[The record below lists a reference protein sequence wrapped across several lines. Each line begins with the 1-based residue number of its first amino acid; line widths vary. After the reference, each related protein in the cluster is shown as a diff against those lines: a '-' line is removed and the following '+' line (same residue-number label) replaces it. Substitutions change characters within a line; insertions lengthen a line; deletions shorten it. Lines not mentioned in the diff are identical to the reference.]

1 MVESCARSQAGVP
14 ASGSAVM
21 PFAQVLLRGS
31 LLVLVSILPVWRAR
45 PAAALEAAA
54 AASPEQAQ
62 AQSLAEQSRAQSAAK
77 QWDEALATA
86 EKAVAADG
94 KSAAALVA
102 RGIARA
108 GKGDLEA
115 AIKDFDEVTGK
126 GGRDPALVALRADA
140 HVQRSKVQY
149 AQGKYLSAIDSC
161 YFAILEQNNNFDAH
175 FNRGLA
181 YLARHDYDKAI
192 RSFDRA
198 SQINPKS
205 AESIS
210 HRGFAHGGLGRYDS
224 VIWDQNKAIEL
235 DPKLAIA
242 YERRAAARIAKGGK
256 EVAKAAADVT
266 KALELDPKLP
276 EALCDRSLLAAI
288 GGDIDRAVVDADAAI
303 AAAPK
308 LPRARLQRG
317 LLWLQKKD
325 AEQAIAA
332 FNEAIRLD
340 PKSADAHAARGQA
353 NLAAKHY
360 EPAVADFTSAIG
372 LNPKLSGAY
381 AGRAQARKKLTHGD
395 EGLGEEGLAA
405 IKADLARAK
414 ELDDI
419 ASGKK
424 KPEDP
429 YAEPPRFDVP
439 SAVVDPDKHAAA
451 LASAKKIDAL
461 VAANYAKHKVT
472 PMAPSDDPTF
482 VRRIYLDIAGRIP
495 TYQETT
501 KFLASHEP
509 DKRTKLIDQLLG
521 SDDYASHFFNY
532 WADVLRYK
540 DRPSEDVRGEP
551 YRQWIK
557 QSLAENTHWDE
568 MVYAMLASDGLPWES
583 PATGYLQRDP
593 GMPLDNVNNTI
604 RIFLGT
610 RIGCAQCHNHPF
622 DKWTQKQFYQ
632 AAAFVYGTQTR
643 TNPNDKRFWSDKPGD
658 RLKEEYQ
665 AIEQEEEDRRQRSYQ
680 FDGQM
685 RTLTKVVFDDVGR
698 KIHLPKDYAYS
709 DAKPGDVVEPK
720 TLFGSDVKPKPGET
734 PRQVF
739 ARWLTGKDNPRFAVT
754 IANRLWKQVFGAGQ
768 IEPVDDMTDSTVAE
782 NPELMTF
789 LEGEMRRLDFDMK
802 EYLRILYNTETY
814 QRQACRDEVPL
825 GAPYH
830 FPGPVL
836 RRMTAEQAWDSFVTL
851 AVAAADY
858 REPPAEIYREAVA
871 VNLNKADAEDILAS
885 LKKVGEFD
893 HMRYKTQE
901 KFKYKGNLLARASEL
916 PSPLPPNH
924 FLRTFGQSD
933 RELISASSTTG
944 SVPQVLFMFNG
955 QITHMLLE
963 KNSTIYNNIVKKK
976 SVSDGVKAVFLT
988 VLNREPD
995 AEELATAV
1003 AQVRSDGPAGY
1014 GNVVWS
1020 LVNTRE
1026 FMFVQ

>member
-1 MVESCARSQAGVP
+1 MVNGVNPAIRRIGGLCLLAVLLISQA
-14 ASGSAVM
+14 S
-21 PFAQVLLRGS
+21 
-31 LLVLVSILPVWRAR
+31 
-45 PAAALEAAA
+45 PAAALESSTAG
-54 AASPEQAQ
+54 SPQQAQ
-62 AQSLAEQSRAQSAAK
+62 AQSLAQQSRGQSAAK
-77 QWDEALATA
+77 QWDEAIATA
-86 EKAVAADG
+86 EKALAADA
-94 KSAAALVA
+94 KSPAALIARGVA
-102 RGIARA
+102 RV
-108 GKGDLEA
+108 GKGELDA
-115 AIKDFDEVTGK
+115 AIKDFDAVTGQT
-126 GGRDPALVALRADA
+126 GRDPALVALRADA

-149 AQGKYLSAIDSC
+149 AQGKYLPAIDSC

-198 SQINPKS
+198 IQIDPKS
-205 AESIS
+205 AESVS
-210 HRGFAHGGLGRYDS
+210 HRGFAHGGLGRYDN

-256 EVAKAAADVT
+256 EVAKAAADVS

-288 GGDIDRAVVDADAAI
+288 GGDMDRAVADVEAAI

-308 LPRARLQRG
+308 LARARLQRG

-332 FNEAIRLD
+332 LSEAIRLD
-340 PKSADAHAARGQA
+340 PKSADAYAARGQA
-353 NLAAKHY
+353 NLANKAY
-360 EPAVADFTSAIG
+360 EPAVADFSEAIA
-372 LNPKLSGAY
+372 LNAKLSAAY
-381 AGRAQARKKLTHGD
+381 AGRAQARRKLAPSD
-395 EGLGEEGLAA
+395 DEGLAA
-405 IKADLARAK
+405 IKADLAKAK
-414 ELDDI
+414 ELDDV

-429 YAEPPRFDVP
+429 YAQPPRFDVA
-439 SAVVDPDKHAAA
+439 SAPVDPERHAEAV
-451 LASAKKIDAL
+451 ASAKKIDGFI
-461 VAANYAKHKVT
+461 AANYAKHKVT
-472 PMAPSDDPTF
+472 PMPPADDATF

-501 KFLASHEP
+501 KFLASRES
-509 DKRTKLIDQLLG
+509 DKRTQLIDQLLG

-557 QSLAENTHWDE
+557 ESLAKNTHWDE
-568 MVYAMLASDGLPWES
+568 MVHAMLASDGLPWEN

-632 AAAFVYGTQTR
+632 AAAYVYGTQTR
-643 TNPNDKRFWSDKPGD
+643 TNPNDKRFWSDKPGE
-658 RLKEEYQ
+658 RLKEEYA

-680 FDGQM
+680 FDAQM
-685 RTLTKVVFDDVGR
+685 RSLTKVVFDDVGR
-698 KIHLPKDYAYS
+698 KIQLPKDYAYS

-720 TLFGSDVKPKPGET
+720 ALFGSDIKPKPGET

-739 ARWLTGKDNPRFAVT
+739 ARWLTSKDNPRFAVT

-768 IEPVDDMTDSTVAE
+768 IEPVDDMLDSTVAE

-789 LEGEMRRLDFDMK
+789 LETEMRRLNFDMK
-802 EYLRILYNTETY
+802 EYLRILFNTETY
-814 QRQACRDEVPL
+814 QRQACTDEVPL
-825 GAPYH
+825 GDPYH
-830 FPGPVL
+830 FPGPAL

-858 REPPAEIYREAVA
+858 REPPADIYKEALTVD
-871 VNLNKADAEDILAS
+871 LNKAVAPDIMVS
-885 LKKVGEFD
+885 LKKVSDFD
-893 HMRYKTQE
+893 QLRNKTQE

-916 PSPLPPNH
+916 PAPLPPNH

-933 RELISASSTTG
+933 RELIAASSTMG

-976 SVSDGVKAVFLT
+976 SISDGVKVVFLT
-988 VLNREPD
+988 ILNREPD
-995 AEELATAV
+995 AEELATAT
-1003 AQVRSDGPAGY
+1003 AQVRNDGPAGY

>member
-1 MVESCARSQAGVP
+1 MVNGVDPAIRRIGGLCLLAILLISQA
-14 ASGSAVM
+14 S
-21 PFAQVLLRGS
+21 
-31 LLVLVSILPVWRAR
+31 
-45 PAAALEAAA
+45 PAAALESSTAG
-54 AASPEQAQ
+54 SPQQAQ
-62 AQSLAEQSRAQSAAK
+62 AQSLAQQSRGQSAAK
-77 QWDEALATA
+77 QWDEAIATA
-86 EKAVAADG
+86 EKALAADA
-94 KSAAALVA
+94 KSPAALIA
-102 RGIARA
+102 RGVARA
-108 GKGDLEA
+108 GKGELDA
-115 AIKDFDEVTGK
+115 AIKDFDAVTGQT
-126 GGRDPALVALRADA
+126 GRDPALVALRADA

-149 AQGKYLSAIDSC
+149 AQGKYLPAIDSC

-181 YLARHDYDKAI
+181 YLARHEYDKAI

-198 SQINPKS
+198 IQIDPKS
-205 AESIS
+205 AEAIS
-210 HRGFAHGGLGRYDS
+210 HRGFAQGGLGRYDN
-224 VIWDQNKAIEL
+224 VIWEQNKAIEI

-256 EVAKAAADVT
+256 EVAKAAADVS

-288 GGDIDRAVVDADAAI
+288 GGDMDRAVVDVEAAI
-303 AAAPK
+303 AAAPT
-308 LPRARLQRG
+308 LARARLQRG

-325 AEQAIAA
+325 TEQAIAA
-332 FNEAIRLD
+332 LSEAIRLD
-340 PKSADAHAARGQA
+340 PKSADAYAARGQA
-353 NLAAKHY
+353 NLVAKAY
-360 EPAVADFTSAIG
+360 EPAVADFSEAIA
-372 LNPKLSGAY
+372 LNDKLAGAY
-381 AGRAQARKKLTHGD
+381 AGRAQARKKLAPAED
-395 EGLGEEGLAA
+395 GLAA
-405 IKADLARAK
+405 IKADLAKAK
-414 ELDDI
+414 ELDDV
-419 ASGKK
+419 ASGKT
-424 KPEDP
+424 KPDDP
-429 YAEPPRFDVP
+429 YAHPPRFDVA
-439 SAVVDPDKHAAA
+439 SAPVDPARHAEAV
-451 LASAKKIDAL
+451 ASAKKIDGFI
-461 VAANYAKHKVT
+461 AANYAKHKVT
-472 PMAPSDDPTF
+472 PMPPADDATF

-501 KFLASHEP
+501 KFLVSRES
-509 DKRTKLIDQLLG
+509 DKRTQLIDQLLG

-557 QSLAENTHWDE
+557 QSLAKNMPWDE
-568 MVYAMLASDGLPWES
+568 MVHAMLASDGLPWEN

-632 AAAFVYGTQTR
+632 AAAYVYGTQTR
-643 TNPNDKRFWSDKPGD
+643 TNPNDKRFWSDKPGE
-658 RLKEEYQ
+658 RLKEEYA

-680 FDGQM
+680 FDAQM
-685 RTLTKVVFDDVGR
+685 RSLTKVVFDDVGR
-698 KIHLPKDYAYS
+698 KIQLPKDYAYS

-720 TLFGSDVKPKPGET
+720 ALFGSDIKPKPGET

-739 ARWLTGKDNPRFAVT
+739 ARWLTSKDNPRFAVT

-768 IEPVDDMTDSTVAE
+768 IEPVDDMLDSTVAE

-789 LEGEMRRLDFDMK
+789 LETEMRRLNFDMK
-802 EYLRILYNTETY
+802 EYLRILFNTETY
-814 QRQACRDEVPL
+814 QRQACTDEVPL

-830 FPGPVL
+830 FPGPAL

-858 REPPAEIYREAVA
+858 REPPADSYKEALTVD
-871 VNLNKADAEDILAS
+871 LNKAVAPDIMVS
-885 LKKVGEFD
+885 LKKVSDFD
-893 HMRYKTQE
+893 QLRNRSQE

-933 RELISASSTTG
+933 RELIAASSTMG

-976 SVSDGVKAVFLT
+976 SISDGVKVVFLT
-988 VLNREPD
+988 ILNREPD
-995 AEELATAV
+995 AEELATAT
-1003 AQVRSDGPAGY
+1003 AQVRNDGPAGY

>member
-1 MVESCARSQAGVP
+1 MVNGVDPAIRRIGGLCLLAILLISQA
-14 ASGSAVM
+14 S
-21 PFAQVLLRGS
+21 
-31 LLVLVSILPVWRAR
+31 
-45 PAAALEAAA
+45 PAAALESSTAG
-54 AASPEQAQ
+54 SPQQAQ
-62 AQSLAEQSRAQSAAK
+62 AQSLAQQSRGQSAAK
-77 QWDEALATA
+77 QWDEAIATA
-86 EKAVAADG
+86 EKALAADA
-94 KSAAALVA
+94 KSPAALIA
-102 RGIARA
+102 RGVARA
-108 GKGDLEA
+108 GKGELDA
-115 AIKDFDEVTGK
+115 AIKDFDAVTGQT
-126 GGRDPALVALRADA
+126 GRDPALVALRADA

-149 AQGKYLSAIDSC
+149 AQGKYLPAIDSC

-181 YLARHDYDKAI
+181 YLARHEYDKAI

-198 SQINPKS
+198 IQIDPKS
-205 AESIS
+205 AEAIS
-210 HRGFAHGGLGRYDS
+210 HRGFAQGGLGRYDN
-224 VIWDQNKAIEL
+224 VIWEQNKAIEI

-256 EVAKAAADVT
+256 EVAKAAADVS

-288 GGDIDRAVVDADAAI
+288 GGDMDRAVVDVEAAI
-303 AAAPK
+303 AAAPT
-308 LPRARLQRG
+308 LARARLQRG

-325 AEQAIAA
+325 TEQAIAA
-332 FNEAIRLD
+332 LSEAIRLD
-340 PKSADAHAARGQA
+340 PKSADAYAARGQT
-353 NLAAKHY
+353 NLVAKAY
-360 EPAVADFTSAIG
+360 EPAVADFSEAIA
-372 LNPKLSGAY
+372 LNDKLAGAY
-381 AGRAQARKKLTHGD
+381 AGRAQARKKLAPAED
-395 EGLGEEGLAA
+395 GLAA
-405 IKADLARAK
+405 IKADLAKAK
-414 ELDDI
+414 ELDDV
-419 ASGKK
+419 ASGKT
-424 KPEDP
+424 KPDDP
-429 YAEPPRFDVP
+429 YAHPPRFDVA
-439 SAVVDPDKHAAA
+439 SAPVDPARHAEAV
-451 LASAKKIDAL
+451 ASAKKIDGFI
-461 VAANYAKHKVT
+461 AANYAKHKVT
-472 PMAPSDDPTF
+472 PMPPADDATF

-501 KFLASHEP
+501 KFLVSRES
-509 DKRTKLIDQLLG
+509 DKRTQLIDQLLG

-557 QSLAENTHWDE
+557 QSLAKNMPWDE
-568 MVYAMLASDGLPWES
+568 MVHAMLASDGLPWEN

-632 AAAFVYGTQTR
+632 AAAYVYGTQTR
-643 TNPNDKRFWSDKPGD
+643 TNPNDKRFWSDKPGE
-658 RLKEEYQ
+658 RLKEEYA

-680 FDGQM
+680 FDAQM
-685 RTLTKVVFDDVGR
+685 RSLTKVVFDDVGR
-698 KIHLPKDYAYS
+698 KIQLPKDYAYS

-720 TLFGSDVKPKPGET
+720 ALFGSDIKPKPGET

-739 ARWLTGKDNPRFAVT
+739 ARWLTSKDNPRFAVT

-768 IEPVDDMTDSTVAE
+768 IEPVDDMLDSTVAE

-789 LEGEMRRLDFDMK
+789 LETEMRRLNFDMK
-802 EYLRILYNTETY
+802 EYLRILFNTETY
-814 QRQACRDEVPL
+814 QRQACTDEVPL

-830 FPGPVL
+830 FPGPAL

-858 REPPAEIYREAVA
+858 REPPADIYKEALTVD
-871 VNLNKADAEDILAS
+871 LNKAVAPDIMVS
-885 LKKVGEFD
+885 LKKVSDFD
-893 HMRYKTQE
+893 QLRNRSQE

-933 RELISASSTTG
+933 RELIAASSTMG

-976 SVSDGVKAVFLT
+976 SISDGVKVVFLT
-988 VLNREPD
+988 ILNREPD
-995 AEELATAV
+995 AEELATAT
-1003 AQVRSDGPAGY
+1003 AQVRNDGPAGY

>member
-1 MVESCARSQAGVP
+1 MVNGVDPAIRRIGGLCLLAVLLISQA
-14 ASGSAVM
+14 S
-21 PFAQVLLRGS
+21 
-31 LLVLVSILPVWRAR
+31 
-45 PAAALEAAA
+45 PAAALESSTAG
-54 AASPEQAQ
+54 SPQQAQ
-62 AQSLAEQSRAQSAAK
+62 AQSLAQQSRGQSAAK
-77 QWDEALATA
+77 QWDEAIATA
-86 EKAVAADG
+86 EKALAADA
-94 KSAAALVA
+94 KSPAALIA
-102 RGIARA
+102 RGVARA
-108 GKGDLEA
+108 GKGELDA
-115 AIKDFDEVTGK
+115 AIKDFDAVTGQT
-126 GGRDPALVALRADA
+126 GRDPALVALRADA

-149 AQGKYLSAIDSC
+149 AQGKYLPAIDSC
-161 YFAILEQNNNFDAH
+161 YFAILEQNNSFDAH

-181 YLARHDYDKAI
+181 YLARHEYDKAI

-198 SQINPKS
+198 IQIDPKS

-210 HRGFAHGGLGRYDS
+210 HRGFAQGGLGRYDN
-224 VIWDQNKAIEL
+224 VIWEQNKAIEI

-256 EVAKAAADVT
+256 EVAKAAADVS

-288 GGDIDRAVVDADAAI
+288 GGDIDRAVVDVEAAI

-308 LPRARLQRG
+308 LARARLQRG

-325 AEQAIAA
+325 TEQAIAA
-332 FNEAIRLD
+332 LSEAIRLD
-340 PKSADAHAARGQA
+340 PKSADAYAARGQA
-353 NLAAKHY
+353 NLVAKAY
-360 EPAVADFTSAIG
+360 EPAVADFSEAIT
-372 LNPKLSGAY
+372 LNAKLAGAY
-381 AGRAQARKKLTHGD
+381 AGRAQARKKLAPAED
-395 EGLGEEGLAA
+395 GLAA
-405 IKADLARAK
+405 IKADLAKAK
-414 ELDDI
+414 ELDDV
-419 ASGKK
+419 ASGKT
-424 KPEDP
+424 KPDDP
-429 YAEPPRFDVP
+429 YAHPPRFDVA
-439 SAVVDPDKHAAA
+439 SAPVDPARHAEAV
-451 LASAKKIDAL
+451 ASAKKIDGFIT
-461 VAANYAKHKVT
+461 ANYAKHKVT
-472 PMAPSDDPTF
+472 PMPPADDATF

-501 KFLASHEP
+501 KFLASREP
-509 DKRTKLIDQLLG
+509 DKRTQLIDQLLG

-557 QSLAENTHWDE
+557 QSLAKNMPWDE
-568 MVYAMLASDGLPWES
+568 MVHAMLASDGLPWEN

-632 AAAFVYGTQTR
+632 AAAYVYGTQTR

-658 RLKEEYQ
+658 RLKEEYA

-680 FDGQM
+680 FDAQM
-685 RTLTKVVFDDVGR
+685 RSLTKVVFDDVGR
-698 KIHLPKDYAYS
+698 KIQLPKDYAYS

-720 TLFGSDVKPKPGET
+720 SLFGSDIKPKPGET

-739 ARWLTGKDNPRFAVT
+739 ARWLTSKDNPRFAVT

-768 IEPVDDMTDSTVAE
+768 IEPVDDMLDSTVAE

-789 LEGEMRRLDFDMK
+789 LETEMRRLNFDMK
-802 EYLRILYNTETY
+802 EYLRILFNTETY
-814 QRQACRDEVPL
+814 QRQACTDEVPL

-830 FPGPVL
+830 FPGPAL

-858 REPPAEIYREAVA
+858 REPPADIYKEALTVD
-871 VNLNKADAEDILAS
+871 LNKAVAPDIMVS
-885 LKKVGEFD
+885 LKKVSEFD
-893 HMRYKTQE
+893 QLRNRSQE

-933 RELISASSTTG
+933 RELIAASSTMG

-976 SVSDGVKAVFLT
+976 SISDGVKVVFLT
-988 VLNREPD
+988 ILNREPD
-995 AEELATAV
+995 AEELATAT
-1003 AQVRSDGPAGY
+1003 AQVRNDGPAGY

>member
-1 MVESCARSQAGVP
+1 MVNGIGRDMRRMSGLCVLAIVLFWQP
-14 ASGSAVM
+14 PHASG
-21 PFAQVLLRGS
+21 
-31 LLVLVSILPVWRAR
+31 
-45 PAAALEAAA
+45 LEAATA
-54 AASPEQAQ
+54 GSPQQAQ
-62 AQSLAEQSRAQSAAK
+62 AQSLADQSRTQSAAK

-86 EKAVAADG
+86 EKALAADA
-94 KSAAALVA
+94 KSPAGLIARGVA
-102 RGIARA
+102 RG
-108 GKGDLEA
+108 GKEEFEA
-115 AIKDFDEVTGK
+115 AIKDFDAVTGQA
-126 GGRDPALVALRADA
+126 GRDPALIALRADA

-149 AQGKYLSAIDSC
+149 AQGKYLPAIDSC
-161 YFAILEQNNNFDAH
+161 YYAILEQNNSFDAH

-198 SQINPKS
+198 IQIDPKS

-210 HRGFAHGGLGRYDS
+210 HRGFAHGALGRYDS

-256 EVAKAAADVT
+256 EVAKAAADVS

-276 EALCDRSLLAAI
+276 EALCDRALLAAI
-288 GGDIDRAVVDADAAI
+288 GGDADRAVADVEAAI

-308 LPRARLQRG
+308 LARARLQRG

-332 FNEAIRLD
+332 LSEAIRLD
-340 PKSADAHAARGQA
+340 PKSADAYAARGQA
-353 NLAAKHY
+353 NLANKAY
-360 EPAVADFTSAIG
+360 EPAVADFSEAIA
-372 LNPKLSGAY
+372 LNAKLSGAY
-381 AGRAQARKKLTHGD
+381 AGRAQARKKLAAAD
-395 EGLGEEGLAA
+395 DEGLAA
-405 IKADLARAK
+405 IRADLAKAK
-414 ELDDI
+414 ELDDV

-424 KPEDP
+424 KPDDP
-429 YAEPPRFDVP
+429 YAQPPRFDVE
-439 SAVVDPDKHAAA
+439 SAPVDPARHAAA
-451 LASAKKIDAL
+451 LASAKKIDGFI
-461 VAANYAKHKVT
+461 AANYAKHKIT
-472 PMAPSDDPTF
+472 PMPPADDATF

-501 KFLASHEP
+501 KFLASRES
-509 DKRTKLIDQLLG
+509 DKRTQLIDQLLG

-557 QSLAENTHWDE
+557 QSLAKNTHWDE
-568 MVYAMLASDGLPWES
+568 MVHAMLASDGLPWEN

-632 AAAFVYGTQTR
+632 AAAYVYGTQTR
-643 TNPNDKRFWSDKPGD
+643 TNANDKRFWSDKPGD
-658 RLKEEYQ
+658 RLKEEYA

-680 FDGQM
+680 FDAQM
-685 RTLTKVVFDDVGR
+685 RSLTKVVFDDVGR
-698 KIHLPKDYAYS
+698 KIQLPKDYAYS

-720 TLFGSDVKPKPGET
+720 TLFGDAIKPQPGET

-739 ARWLTGKDNPRFAVT
+739 ARWLTSKDNPRFAIT
-754 IANRLWKQVFGAGQ
+754 ISNRLWKQVFGAGQ
-768 IEPVDDMTDSTVAE
+768 IEPVDDMMDSTVAE
-782 NPELMTF
+782 NPQLMKF
-789 LEGEMRRLDFDMK
+789 LETEMRRLNFDMK
-802 EYLRILYNTETY
+802 EYLRILFNTETY
-814 QRQACRDEVPL
+814 QRQACTDEVPL

-830 FPGPVL
+830 LPGPVL

-858 REPPAEIYREAVA
+858 REPPAELYKEAVT
-871 VNLNKADAEDILAS
+871 VDLNKANAPDIMVS
-885 LKKVGEFD
+885 LKRVGEFD
-893 HMRYKTQE
+893 QLRNKTQE

-916 PSPLPPNH
+916 PAPLPPNH

-933 RELISASSTTG
+933 RELISASSTMG

-976 SVSDGVKAVFLT
+976 SISDGVKVVFLT
-988 VLNREPD
+988 ILNREPD
-995 AEELATAV
+995 AEELATAT
-1003 AQVRSDGPAGY
+1003 AQVRNDGPAGY

>member
-1 MVESCARSQAGVP
+1 MVDGIGRYVLRIGGPVVLAGLFAIVLLWQP
-14 ASGSAVM
+14 PHASG
-21 PFAQVLLRGS
+21 
-31 LLVLVSILPVWRAR
+31 
-45 PAAALEAAA
+45 LEAATA
-54 AASPEQAQ
+54 GSPQQAQ
-62 AQSLAEQSRAQSAAK
+62 AQSLAQQSRTQAAAQ
-77 QWDEALATA
+77 QWDEAIATA
-86 EKAVAADG
+86 EKALAADA
-94 KSAAALVA
+94 KSPAALIARGVA
-102 RGIARA
+102 RG
-108 GKGDLEA
+108 GKGECEA
-115 AIKDFDEVTGK
+115 AIKDFDAVTGQA
-126 GGRDPALVALRADA
+126 GRDPALIALRADA

-149 AQGKYLSAIDSC
+149 AQGKYLPAIDSC
-161 YFAILEQNNNFDAH
+161 YYAILEQNNSFDAH

-181 YLARHDYDKAI
+181 YLARHEYDKAI

-198 SQINPKS
+198 IQIDPKS
-205 AESIS
+205 AESVS

-256 EVAKAAADVT
+256 EVAKAAADVS

-276 EALCDRSLLAAI
+276 EALCDRALLAAI
-288 GGDIDRAVVDADAAI
+288 GGNIDQAVADVEAAI

-308 LPRARLQRG
+308 LARARLQRG

-325 AEQAIAA
+325 ASQAIAA
-332 FNEAIRLD
+332 LDEAIRLD
-340 PKSADAHAARGQA
+340 PKVADAYAARGQA
-353 NLAAKHY
+353 NLANKAY
-360 EPAVADFTSAIG
+360 EPAVADFSEAIA
-372 LNPKLSGAY
+372 LNAKLSGAY
-381 AGRAQARKKLTHGD
+381 AGRAQARKKLAAAGD
-395 EGLGEEGLAA
+395 EGLAA
-405 IKADLARAK
+405 IRADLAKAK
-414 ELDDI
+414 ELDDV

-424 KPEDP
+424 KPDDSS
-429 YAEPPRFDVP
+429 AQPPRFDVE
-439 SAVVDPDKHAAA
+439 SAPVDPARHATA
-451 LASAKKIDAL
+451 LASAKKIDGFI
-461 VAANYAKHKVT
+461 AANYAKHKIT
-472 PMAPSDDPTF
+472 PMPPADDATF

-501 KFLASHEP
+501 KFLASRES
-509 DKRTKLIDQLLG
+509 DKRTQLIDHLLG

-532 WADVLRYK
+532 WADVLRYR
-540 DRPSEDVRGEP
+540 DSPDPFVRGEP

-557 QSLAENTHWDE
+557 ESLAKNTHWDE
-568 MVYAMLASDGLPWES
+568 MVHAMLASDGRPWEN

-632 AAAFVYGTQTR
+632 AAAYVYGTQTR
-643 TNPNDKRFWSDKPGD
+643 TNANDKRFWSDKPGD
-658 RLKEEYQ
+658 RLKEEYA

-680 FDGQM
+680 FDAQM
-685 RTLTKVVFDDVGR
+685 RSLTNVVFDDVGR

-720 TLFGSDVKPKPGET
+720 TLFGSDIKPQPGET

-739 ARWLTGKDNPRFAVT
+739 ARWLTSKDNPRFAVT

-768 IEPVDDMTDSTVAE
+768 IEPVDDMMDSTVAE
-782 NPELMTF
+782 NPELMKF
-789 LEGEMRRLDFDMK
+789 LESEMRELNFDMK
-802 EYLRILYNTETY
+802 EYLRILFNTETY
-814 QRQACRDEVPL
+814 QRQACNDEVPL
-825 GAPYH
+825 GSPYH
-830 FPGPVL
+830 LPGPVL

-858 REPPAEIYREAVA
+858 RELPAEIYKEAVA
-871 VNLNKADAEDILAS
+871 VDLSKASAPDILTS
-885 LKKVGEFD
+885 VKKVGEFD
-893 HMRYKTQE
+893 QLRNKTQE

-924 FLRTFGQSD
+924 FLRAFGQSD
-933 RELISASSTTG
+933 RELISASSTMG

-976 SVSDGVKAVFLT
+976 TISDGVKVVFLT
-988 VLNREPD
+988 ILNREPD
-995 AEELATAV
+995 AEELATAT
-1003 AQVRSDGPAGY
+1003 AQVRNDGPAGY

>member
-1 MVESCARSQAGVP
+1 MVDGTGRYVLRIGGPVVLAVLFAILLFWQP
-14 ASGSAVM
+14 PHASG
-21 PFAQVLLRGS
+21 
-31 LLVLVSILPVWRAR
+31 
-45 PAAALEAAA
+45 LEAATA
-54 AASPEQAQ
+54 GSPQQAQ
-62 AQSLAEQSRAQSAAK
+62 AQSLAQQSRTQAAAR
-77 QWDEALATA
+77 QWDEAIATA
-86 EKAVAADG
+86 ERALAADA
-94 KSAAALVA
+94 KSPAALIARGVA
-102 RGIARA
+102 RG
-108 GKGDLEA
+108 GKGEFDA
-115 AIKDFDEVTGK
+115 AIKDFDAVTGQA
-126 GGRDPALVALRADA
+126 GRDPALIALRADA

-149 AQGKYLSAIDSC
+149 AQGKYLPAIDSC
-161 YFAILEQNNNFDAH
+161 YYAILEQNNSFDAH

-198 SQINPKS
+198 IQIDPKS

-210 HRGFAHGGLGRYDS
+210 HRGFAHGALGRYDN

-256 EVAKAAADVT
+256 EVAKAAADVA

-276 EALCDRSLLAAI
+276 EALCDRALLAAI
-288 GGDIDRAVVDADAAI
+288 GGDAGRAVADVEAAI

-308 LPRARLQRG
+308 LARARLQRG

-332 FNEAIRLD
+332 LSEAIRLD
-340 PKSADAHAARGQA
+340 PKSADAYAARGQA
-353 NLAAKHY
+353 NLANKAY
-360 EPAVADFTSAIG
+360 EPAVADFSEAIT
-372 LNPKLSGAY
+372 LNAKLSGAY
-381 AGRAQARKKLTHGD
+381 AGRAQARKKLAVAD
-395 EGLGEEGLAA
+395 DEGLAA
-405 IKADLARAK
+405 IRADLAKAK
-414 ELDDI
+414 ELDDV

-424 KPEDP
+424 KPDDSS
-429 YAEPPRFDVP
+429 AQPPRFDVE
-439 SAVVDPDKHAAA
+439 SAPVDPARHAAA
-451 LASAKKIDAL
+451 LASAKKIDGFI
-461 VAANYAKHKVT
+461 AANYAKHKIT
-472 PMAPSDDPTF
+472 PMPPADDATF

-501 KFLASHEP
+501 KFLASRES
-509 DKRTKLIDQLLG
+509 DKRTQLIDQLLG

-532 WADVLRYK
+532 WADVLRYR
-540 DRPSEDVRGEP
+540 DSPDPFVRGEP

-557 QSLAENTHWDE
+557 ESLAKNTHWDE
-568 MVYAMLASDGLPWES
+568 MVHAMLASDGQPWKN

-632 AAAFVYGTQTR
+632 AAAYVYGTQTR
-643 TNPNDKRFWSDKPGD
+643 TNANDKRFWSDKPGD
-658 RLKEEYQ
+658 RLKEEYA

-680 FDGQM
+680 FANQM
-685 RTLTKVVFDDVGR
+685 RTLTNVVFDDVGR
-698 KIHLPKDYAYS
+698 KIRLPKDYAYS

-720 TLFGSDVKPKPGET
+720 TLFGSDIKPQPGET

-739 ARWLTGKDNPRFAVT
+739 ARWLTSKDNPRFAIT
-754 IANRLWKQVFGAGQ
+754 ISNRLWKQVFGAGQ
-768 IEPVDDMTDSTVAE
+768 IEPVDDMMDSTVAE
-782 NPELMTF
+782 NPELMKF
-789 LEGEMRRLDFDMK
+789 LEAEMRRLNFDMK
-802 EYLRILYNTETY
+802 EYLRILFNTETY
-814 QRQACRDEVPL
+814 QRQACNDEVPL

-830 FPGPVL
+830 LPGPVL

-858 REPPAEIYREAVA
+858 REPPAEIYKEAVA
-871 VNLNKADAEDILAS
+871 VDLSQASAPDILTS

-893 HMRYKTQE
+893 QLRNKTQE

-924 FLRTFGQSD
+924 FLRAFGQSD
-933 RELISASSTTG
+933 RELISASSTMG

-976 SVSDGVKAVFLT
+976 TISDGVKVVFLT
-988 VLNREPD
+988 ILNREPD
-995 AEELATAV
+995 AEELATAT
-1003 AQVRSDGPAGY
+1003 AQVRNDGPAGY

>member
-1 MVESCARSQAGVP
+1 MWDGIGRDFGRVGGPCVLAILLAIPLFWHTPQ
-14 ASGSAVM
+14 ASG
-21 PFAQVLLRGS
+21 
-31 LLVLVSILPVWRAR
+31 
-45 PAAALEAAA
+45 LEAATA
-54 AASPEQAQ
+54 GSPQQTQ
-62 AQSLAEQSRAQSAAK
+62 AQSLAEQSRAQSAAR
-77 QWDEALATA
+77 QWDEAIATA
-86 EKAVAADG
+86 EKALAADA
-94 KSAAALVA
+94 KSPAALIA

-108 GKGDLEA
+108 GKEQFDA

-126 GGRDPALVALRADA
+126 GGRDPALIALRADA

-149 AQGKYLSAIDSC
+149 AQGKYLPAIDSC
-161 YFAILEQNNNFDAH
+161 YFAILEQNNSFDAH

-198 SQINPKS
+198 IQINPKS

-210 HRGFAHGGLGRYDS
+210 HRGFAHGGLGRYDN
-224 VIWDQNKAIEL
+224 VIWEQNKAIEL

-256 EVAKAAADVT
+256 EVAKAAADVS
-266 KALELDPKLP
+266 KALELDPKLA

-288 GGDIDRAVVDADAAI
+288 GGDIDRAVVDVEAAI

-308 LPRARLQRG
+308 LARARLQRG

-332 FNEAIRLD
+332 LSEAIRLD
-340 PKSADAHAARGQA
+340 PKSADAYSARGPANCVAQA
-353 NLAAKHY
+353 C
-360 EPAVADFTSAIG
+360 EPAVADFTEAIA
-372 LNPKLSGAY
+372 LNAKLSAAY
-381 AGRAQARKKLTHGD
+381 AGRAQARKKLAPA
-395 EGLGEEGLAA
+395 EEGLAA
-405 IKADLARAK
+405 IKADLAKAK
-414 ELDDI
+414 ELDDV

-424 KPEDP
+424 KPDDP
-429 YAEPPRFDVP
+429 YAQPPRFDVE
-439 SAVVDPDKHAAA
+439 SAPVDPERHAAA
-451 LASAKKIDAL
+451 LASAKKIDGFI
-461 VAANYAKHKVT
+461 AANYAKHKVT
-472 PMAPSDDPTF
+472 PMPPSDDATF

-495 TYQETT
+495 TYQETM
-501 KFLASHEP
+501 KFLVSHES

-557 QSLAENTHWDE
+557 QSLAKNMPWDK
-568 MVYAMLASDGLPWES
+568 MVHAMLAADGLPWEN

-632 AAAFVYGTQTR
+632 AAAYVYGTQTR
-643 TNPNDKRFWSDKPGD
+643 TNANDKRFWSDKPGD
-658 RLKEEYQ
+658 RLKEEYA

-685 RTLTKVVFDDVGR
+685 RALTKVVYDDVGR
-698 KIHLPKDYAYS
+698 KIQLPKDYAYS

-720 TLFGSDVKPKPGET
+720 TLFGSDIKPQPGET

-739 ARWLTGKDNPRFAVT
+739 ARWLTSKDNPRFAVT

-768 IEPVDDMTDSTVAE
+768 IEPVDDMMDSTVAE
-782 NPELMTF
+782 NPELMKF
-789 LEGEMRRLDFDMK
+789 LETEMRRLNFDMK
-802 EYLRILYNTETY
+802 EYLRILFNTETY
-814 QRQACRDEVPL
+814 QRQACTDEVPL

-830 FPGPVL
+830 LPGPLL

-858 REPPAEIYREAVA
+858 REPPADLYKEAVT
-871 VNLNKADAEDILAS
+871 VDLNKARAPDILTS

-893 HMRYKTQE
+893 QLRNKSQE

-924 FLRTFGQSD
+924 FLRSFGQSD
-933 RELISASSTTG
+933 RELISASSTMG

-976 SVSDGVKAVFLT
+976 SISEGVKVVFLT
-988 VLNREPD
+988 ILNREPD
-995 AEELATAV
+995 AEELATAT
-1003 AQVRSDGPAGY
+1003 AQVRNDGPAGY

>member
-1 MVESCARSQAGVP
+1 MSDGINRD
-14 ASGSAVM
+14 
-21 PFAQVLLRGS
+21 LLRMGGTF
-31 LLVLVSILPVWRAR
+31 LLSILLLWRA
-45 PAAALEAAA
+45 PQATALEAATA
-54 AASPEQAQ
+54 GSPQQAQ
-62 AQSLAEQSRAQSAAK
+62 AQSLAQQSRSQSAAK
-77 QWDEALATA
+77 HWDEAIATA
-86 EKAVAADG
+86 EKALAADA
-94 KSAAALVA
+94 KSPAALIA
-102 RGIARA
+102 RGVARA
-108 GKGDLEA
+108 GKGDYEA
-115 AIKDFDEVTGK
+115 AVKDFDAVTAQA
-126 GGRDPALVALRADA
+126 GRDPALIALRSDA

-149 AQGKYLSAIDSC
+149 AQGKYLPAIDSC
-161 YFAILEQNNNFDAH
+161 YFAILEQNNSFDAH

-181 YLARHDYDKAI
+181 YLARHEYDKAI

-198 SQINPKS
+198 IQIDPKS
-205 AESIS
+205 AEAIS
-210 HRGFAHGGLGRYDS
+210 HRGFAHGGLGRYDN

-256 EVAKAAADVT
+256 EVAKAAADVS
-266 KALELDPKLP
+266 KALELDPKLA

-288 GGDIDRAVVDADAAI
+288 GGDIDRAVADVEAAI

-308 LPRARLQRG
+308 LARARLQQG

-332 FNEAIRLD
+332 LSEAIRLD
-340 PKSADAHAARGQA
+340 PKSADAYAARGQA
-353 NLAAKHY
+353 NFSAKAY
-360 EPAVADFTSAIG
+360 EPAVADFTAAIA
-372 LNPKLSGAY
+372 LNAKLSGAY
-381 AGRAQARKKLTHGD
+381 AGRAMARKKLAPA
-395 EGLGEEGLAA
+395 EEGFAA
-405 IKADLARAK
+405 IKADLAKAK
-414 ELDDI
+414 ELDDV
-419 ASGKK
+419 ASGKT
-424 KPEDP
+424 KPDDP
-429 YAEPPRFDVP
+429 YGHAPRFDVE
-439 SAVVDPDKHAAA
+439 SAPVDPARHAAA
-451 LASAKKIDAL
+451 LASAKKIDGF
-461 VAANYAKHKVT
+461 VAANYAKHKIT
-472 PMAPSDDPTF
+472 PMPPADDATF

-501 KFLASHEP
+501 KFLTSHES

-557 QSLAENTHWDE
+557 QSLAKNTPWDE
-568 MVYAMLASDGLPWES
+568 MVHAMLAADGLPWEN

-632 AAAFVYGTQTR
+632 AAAYVYGTQTR

-658 RLKEEYQ
+658 RLKEEYA

-685 RTLTKVVFDDVGR
+685 RALTKVVFDDVGR
-698 KIHLPKDYAYS
+698 KIQLPKDYAYS

-720 TLFGSDVKPKPGET
+720 TLFGSDIKPKPGET

-739 ARWLTGKDNPRFAVT
+739 ARWLTSKENPRFAIT

-768 IEPVDDMTDSTVAE
+768 IEPVDDMMDSTVAE
-782 NPELMTF
+782 NPELMKY
-789 LEGEMRRLDFDMK
+789 LEAEMRRLDFDMK
-802 EYLRILYNTETY
+802 EYLRILFNTETY
-814 QRQACRDEVPL
+814 QRQACKDEVPL

-830 FPGPVL
+830 FPGPAL

-858 REPPAEIYREAVA
+858 REPPAEIYKEAVT
-871 VNLNKADAEDILAS
+871 VDLNKASAPDIMVS

-893 HMRYKTQE
+893 QLRNKSQE

-916 PSPLPPNH
+916 PAPLPPNH

-933 RELISASSTTG
+933 RELISASSTMG

-976 SVSDGVKAVFLT
+976 SISDGVKVVFLT
-988 VLNREPD
+988 ILNREPD
-995 AEELATAV
+995 AEELATAT

>member
-1 MVESCARSQAGVP
+1 MSDGVNRD
-14 ASGSAVM
+14 
-21 PFAQVLLRGS
+21 LLRMGGPFGLS
-31 LLVLVSILPVWRAR
+31 IALAILLCWQAPE
-45 PAAALEAAA
+45 AAALEAATA
-54 AASPEQAQ
+54 GSPQQAQ
-62 AQSLAEQSRAQSAAK
+62 AQSLAQQSRSQSAAK
-77 QWDEALATA
+77 QWDEAIATA
-86 EKAVAADG
+86 EKALAADA
-94 KSAAALVA
+94 KSPAALIA
-102 RGIARA
+102 RGVARA
-108 GKGDLEA
+108 GKGDYEA
-115 AIKDFDEVTGK
+115 AIKDFDAVTGQA
-126 GGRDPALVALRADA
+126 GRDPALIALRSDA

-149 AQGKYLSAIDSC
+149 AQGKYLPAIDSC
-161 YFAILEQNNNFDAH
+161 YFAILEQNNSFDAH

-181 YLARHDYDKAI
+181 YLARHEYDKAI

-198 SQINPKS
+198 IQIDPKS
-205 AESIS
+205 AEAIS
-210 HRGFAHGGLGRYDS
+210 HRGFAHGGLGRYDN

-266 KALELDPKLP
+266 KALELEPKLA

-288 GGDIDRAVVDADAAI
+288 GGDIDRAVADVEAAI
-303 AAAPK
+303 ATAPK
-308 LPRARLQRG
+308 LARARLQRG

-332 FNEAIRLD
+332 LSEAIRLD
-340 PKSADAHAARGQA
+340 PKSADAYAARGQA
-353 NLAAKHY
+353 NLLAKAY
-360 EPAVADFTSAIG
+360 EPAIADFSEAIT
-372 LNPKLSGAY
+372 LNAKLSGAY
-381 AGRAQARKKLTHGD
+381 AGRAMARRKLSPA
-395 EGLGEEGLAA
+395 EEGLAA
-405 IKADLARAK
+405 IKADLAKAK
-414 ELDDI
+414 ELDDV
-419 ASGKK
+419 ASGKT

-429 YAEPPRFDVP
+429 YAHPPRFDVE
-439 SAVVDPDKHAAA
+439 SAPVDPARHAAA
-451 LASAKKIDAL
+451 LASAKKIDGL
-461 VAANYAKHKVT
+461 ITANYAKHKIT
-472 PMAPSDDPTF
+472 PMPPADDATF

-501 KFLASHEP
+501 KFLASHES

-557 QSLAENTHWDE
+557 QSLAKNMPWDE
-568 MVYAMLASDGLPWES
+568 MVHAMLAADGLPWEN

-632 AAAFVYGTQTR
+632 AAAYVYGTQTR

-658 RLKEEYQ
+658 RLKEEYA

-685 RTLTKVVFDDVGR
+685 RALTKVVFDDVGR
-698 KIHLPKDYAYS
+698 KIQLPKDYAYS
-709 DAKPGDVVEPK
+709 DAKPGDVIEPK
-720 TLFGSDVKPKPGET
+720 SLFGPDVKPKPGET

-739 ARWLTGKDNPRFAVT
+739 ARWLTSKENPRFAIT

-768 IEPVDDMTDSTVAE
+768 IEPVDDMMDSTVAE
-782 NPELMTF
+782 NPELMKY
-789 LEGEMRRLDFDMK
+789 LEAEMKRLDFDMK
-802 EYLRILYNTETY
+802 EYLRILFNTETY
-814 QRQACRDEVPL
+814 QRQACKDEVPL

-830 FPGPVL
+830 FPGPAL

-858 REPPAEIYREAVA
+858 REPPAEIYKEAVT
-871 VNLNKADAEDILAS
+871 VDLNKASAPDIMVS

-893 HMRYKTQE
+893 QLRNKTQE

-933 RELISASSTTG
+933 RELISASSTMG

-976 SVSDGVKAVFLT
+976 SISDGVKVVFLT
-988 VLNREPD
+988 ILNREPD
-995 AEELATAV
+995 AEELATAT

>member
-1 MVESCARSQAGVP
+1 MVDGIGRY
-14 ASGSAVM
+14 
-21 PFAQVLLRGS
+21 LLRIGGPV
-31 LLVLVSILPVWRAR
+31 VLAVLFAIVLFWQAPHAR
-45 PAAALEAAA
+45 GLEAAA
-54 AASPEQAQ
+54 AGSPQQAQ
-62 AQSLAEQSRAQSAAK
+62 TQSLAQQSRTQSAAK
-77 QWDEALATA
+77 LWDEAIATA
-86 EKAVAADG
+86 EKALAADG
-94 KSAAALVA
+94 KSPAALIA
-102 RGIARA
+102 RGVARA
-108 GKGDLEA
+108 GKGEFEA
-115 AIKDFDEVTGK
+115 AIKDFDAVTGQA
-126 GGRDPALVALRADA
+126 GRDPALIALRSDA

-149 AQGKYLSAIDSC
+149 AQGKYLPAIDSC
-161 YFAILEQNNNFDAH
+161 YFAILEQNNSFDAH

-198 SQINPKS
+198 IQIDPKS

-210 HRGFAHGGLGRYDS
+210 HRGFAHGGLGRYDN

-256 EVAKAAADVT
+256 EVAKAAADVS
-266 KALELDPKLP
+266 KALELDPKLS
-276 EALCDRSLLAAI
+276 EALCDRALLAAI
-288 GGDIDRAVVDADAAI
+288 GGDADRAVADVEAAI

-308 LPRARLQRG
+308 LARARLQRG

-332 FNEAIRLD
+332 LSEAIRLD
-340 PKSADAHAARGQA
+340 PKSADAYAARGQA
-353 NLAAKHY
+353 NLASKAY
-360 EPAVADFTSAIG
+360 EAAVADFSEAIA
-372 LNPKLSGAY
+372 LNAKLSGAY
-381 AGRAQARKKLTHGD
+381 AGRAQARKKLASAD
-395 EGLGEEGLAA
+395 DEGLAA
-405 IKADLARAK
+405 IRADMTKAK
-414 ELDDI
+414 ELDDV

-424 KPEDP
+424 KSDDP
-429 YAEPPRFDVP
+429 YAHPPRFDVE
-439 SAVVDPDKHAAA
+439 SAPVDPARHAAA
-451 LASAKKIDAL
+451 LASAKKIDGFI
-461 VAANYAKHKVT
+461 AANYAKHKIT
-472 PMAPSDDPTF
+472 PMPPADDATF

-501 KFLASHEP
+501 KFLVSHES
-509 DKRTKLIDQLLG
+509 DKRTQLIDQLLG

-532 WADVLRYK
+532 WADVLRYR
-540 DRPSEDVRGEP
+540 DSPDPFVRGEP

-557 QSLAENTHWDE
+557 ESLAKNTHWDE
-568 MVYAMLASDGLPWES
+568 MVHAMLASDGRPWEN

-632 AAAFVYGTQTR
+632 AAAYVYGTQTR
-643 TNPNDKRFWSDKPGD
+643 TNANDKRFWSDKPGD
-658 RLKEEYQ
+658 RLNEEYA

-680 FDGQM
+680 FANQM
-685 RTLTKVVFDDVGR
+685 RTLTNVVFDDVGR
-698 KIHLPKDYAYS
+698 KIRLPKDYAYS

-720 TLFGSDVKPKPGET
+720 TLFGSDIKPQPGET

-739 ARWLTGKDNPRFAVT
+739 ARWLTSKDNPRFAIT

-768 IEPVDDMTDSTVAE
+768 IEPVDDMMDSTVAE
-782 NPELMTF
+782 NPELMKF
-789 LEGEMRRLDFDMK
+789 LESEMRELNFDMK
-802 EYLRILYNTETY
+802 EYLRILFNTETY
-814 QRQACRDEVPL
+814 QRQACNDEVPL

-830 FPGPVL
+830 LPGPVL

-858 REPPAEIYREAVA
+858 REPPADIYKQAVA
-871 VNLNKADAEDILAS
+871 VDLSKASAPDILTS
-885 LKKVGEFD
+885 VKKVGEFD
-893 HMRYKTQE
+893 QLRNKSQE

-933 RELISASSTTG
+933 RELISASSTMG

-976 SVSDGVKAVFLT
+976 TISDGVKVVFLT
-988 VLNREPD
+988 ILNREPD
-995 AEELATAV
+995 AEELATAI
-1003 AQVRSDGPAGY
+1003 AQVRNDGPAGY